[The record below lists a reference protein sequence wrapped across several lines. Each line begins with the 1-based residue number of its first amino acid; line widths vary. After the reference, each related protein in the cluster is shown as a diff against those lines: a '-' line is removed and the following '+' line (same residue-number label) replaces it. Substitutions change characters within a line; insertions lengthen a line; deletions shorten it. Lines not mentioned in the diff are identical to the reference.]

1 MTTEVEKIQV
11 DRTKK
16 CPFLL
21 RTFVRSGGFHPET
34 AFDNGRVPTLDEH
47 AVHAWGDSTLI
58 DIVRALRAQT
68 PSPSLPAGAFRNPG
82 TRYSFRVVYYDRGNV
97 ASRELGHIGPRE
109 LNDTSVL
116 YPSSGGQTPT
126 PPTEPVDLPA
136 ESAMDADD
144 DSPRKD
150 RDDDDVL
157 PPGAKSGSGGRA
169 KSSSRTL
176 DELRVQPGDWLSV
189 SLTLPASAKPTVGPT
204 GLAIRGADR
213 EREGE
218 PGGHWRGGG
227 GGGGGRGRPAGLV
240 RGGGHLAFG
249 RDRATGRDASPPR
262 NRDGPAT
269 DRRAVAEVGSEGV
282 VVLLEE
288 GEADDTKEIKGTI
301 VAACI
306 PIYVHSCVYLGFPVC
321 VVIILEVFMM
331 DDTSRLAPRV
341 RFEMWDEIAK
351 LHLGWET
358 DASIPVASPSDPIVL
373 GAQGEREVTL
383 PQDSEVQRLGVDPVG
398 FWLLATQHFSRQEI
412 CSKGPILASLAHL
425 HSLVPGAT
433 VQPSSLFQ
441 SILEIFV
448 NTLLPASMYGF
459 ITTFTGILFS
469 GAVGH
474 QIDIRARL
482 PTIRTCIATQKLFAS
497 MCYGLFLILFT
508 RSSTLDSNIRR
519 LFLAFIITCGC
530 GLKLATVGMNVC
542 VERDWVMAIA
552 ASART
557 PHGSRAGSPASE
569 INRGS
574 VSPPTRSVDHADRV
588 LLELNTTLR
597 RIDLISKLVAP
608 LFVSL
613 LTSTIGYMLSAVVLL
628 SMSLATAIFEILLVG
643 ITYKRFPILAVP
655 RPLYTEVP
663 IKLSVKG
670 IIQEARAW
678 IKHQV
683 LDWNEFIHHP
693 IFLSSLS
700 IALLY
705 FNVLSFGSPF
715 IAYLK
720 NETSFSDPLIA
731 GMRGLCVI
739 TGLFGTFAMPW
750 LEKRIGLIRT
760 GSWAIWSEALSLVPT
775 VVCLF
780 VGIDQRQRPVWNSI
794 LLFAGMAF
802 SRIGLWS
809 FDLTQLTQLQ
819 KALAHHP
826 RQNTLSALQYS
837 LQNIFDLGHYG
848 LTWGWNR
855 PTEFKYA
862 AVVSLG
868 ATFVAALV
876 YVVGYARPQRG
887 HLFHFDKLRSQL
899 VLLLPKP

>member
-1 MTTEVEKIQV
+1 M
-11 DRTKK
+11 
-16 CPFLL
+16 
-21 RTFVRSGGFHPET
+21 G
-34 AFDNGRVPTLDEH
+34 
-47 AVHAWGDSTLI
+47 
-58 DIVRALRAQT
+58 
-68 PSPSLPAGAFRNPG
+68 
-82 TRYSFRVVYYDRGNV
+82 
-97 ASRELGHIGPRE
+97 
-109 LNDTSVL
+109 
-116 YPSSGGQTPT
+116 
-126 PPTEPVDLPA
+126 
-136 ESAMDADD
+136 
-144 DSPRKD
+144 
-150 RDDDDVL
+150 
-157 PPGAKSGSGGRA
+157 
-169 KSSSRTL
+169 
-176 DELRVQPGDWLSV
+176 
-189 SLTLPASAKPTVGPT
+189 
-204 GLAIRGADR
+204 
-213 EREGE
+213 
-218 PGGHWRGGG
+218 
-227 GGGGGRGRPAGLV
+227 
-240 RGGGHLAFG
+240 
-249 RDRATGRDASPPR
+249 
-262 NRDGPAT
+262 
-269 DRRAVAEVGSEGV
+269 AVAEVGSEGV

-358 DASIPVASPSDPIVL
+358 DESIPVASPSDPIVL

-383 PQDSEVQRLGVDPVG
+383 PQDSEARDMQQRPDPG
-398 FWLLATQHFSRQEI
+398 FS
-412 CSKGPILASLAHL
+412 GSLAFV
-425 HSLVPGAT
+425 STWGDRSAE
-433 VQPSSLFQ
+433 FAF
-441 SILEIFV
+441 SIYLR
-448 NTLLPASMYGF
+448 
-459 ITTFTGILFS
+459 
-469 GAVGH
+469 
-474 QIDIRARL
+474 DICEYA
-482 PTIRTCIATQKLFAS
+482 
-497 MCYGLFLILFT
+497 FT
-508 RSSTLDSNIRR
+508 RVNVWVHNDIHWYSVFRGRWTSNRYSSTPSDYSNLYCHSKIIRLDVLRTFPHLIHSISTLDSNIRR

-628 SMSLATAIFEILLVG
+628 SMSLATAIFEILFVG
-643 ITYKRFPILAVP
+643 ITYKR
-655 RPLYTEVP
+655 
-663 IKLSVKG
+663 
-670 IIQEARAW
+670 
-678 IKHQV
+678 
-683 LDWNEFIHHP
+683 
-693 IFLSSLS
+693 
-700 IALLY
+700 
-705 FNVLSFGSPF
+705 
-715 IAYLK
+715 
-720 NETSFSDPLIA
+720 FSDPLIA

-794 LLFAGMAF
+794 LLFAGIRNGVF
-802 SRIGLWS
+802 SHWTMVVRSNTIDPTPKGAS
-809 FDLTQLTQLQ
+809 PSS
-819 KALAHHP
+819 KAKY
-826 RQNTLSALQYS
+826 TLALQYS

-848 LTWGWNR
+848 LTLGWNR